1 MFVLN
6 QRNFIFNIN
15 NFNAKQ
21 QQLIISKNKKI
32 KVNKLNEFNNERK
45 ILNN

>member
-15 NFNAKQ
+15 DFSAKQ
-21 QQLIISKNKKI
+21 RRLIIFENEKVKI
-32 KVNKLNEFNNERK
+32 NKLNEFNNERK
-45 ILNN
+45 FLNN